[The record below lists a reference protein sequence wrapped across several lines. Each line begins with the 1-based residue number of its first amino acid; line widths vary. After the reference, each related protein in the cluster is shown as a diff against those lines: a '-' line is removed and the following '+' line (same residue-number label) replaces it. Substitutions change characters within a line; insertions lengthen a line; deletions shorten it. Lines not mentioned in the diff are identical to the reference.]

1 MYNACGLK
9 SASHGAIMIMSP
21 NTDGQIE
28 AVADTR
34 DVVSN
39 TYVFTKAQ
47 YAEWITDPTDAA
59 DLSSLASDKVD

>member
-21 NTDGQIE
+21 NTDGEIE

-34 DVVSN
+34 DVISN

-47 YAEWITDPTDAA
+47 YTAWSETPTSAT
-59 DLSSLASDKVD
+59 DLSGVASSEVD